1 MEGVVD
7 SAAAASLLILST
19 LLCGYCWCGA
29 RNAAAA
35 GTLAPEAG
43 TFWQRQAMA
52 VPANLSDPLLKKWV
66 KPQSNPFLLQVRK
79 VPPVDVCRLL
89 VTAAALA

>member
-1 MEGVVD
+1 
-7 SAAAASLLILST
+7 
-19 LLCGYCWCGA
+19 
-29 RNAAAA
+29 
-35 GTLAPEAG
+35 
-43 TFWQRQAMA
+43 MA